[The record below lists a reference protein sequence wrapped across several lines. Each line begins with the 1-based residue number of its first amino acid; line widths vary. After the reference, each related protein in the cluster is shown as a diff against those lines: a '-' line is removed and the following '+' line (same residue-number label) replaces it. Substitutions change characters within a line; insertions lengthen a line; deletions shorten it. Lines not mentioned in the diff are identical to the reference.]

1 MKITKEQTDLIVA
14 KLNACKDKRQPCP
27 ICGGTQWII
36 SDTIFEIKEFN
47 MGNMVIG
54 GVNSAIM
61 PMIPISCASCG
72 HTRFLSAIKLGI
84 INSQHE
90 QKSDEAKQSK

>member
-1 MKITKEQTDLIVA
+1 MKLTKKQTDLIVDR
-14 KLNACKDKRQPCP
+14 LNAYKDKRQPCP

-36 SDTIFEIKEFN
+36 SDTIFEIREFN

-54 GVNSAIM
+54 GANSAII
-61 PMIPISCASCG
+61 PMIPISCANCG
-72 HTRFLSAIKLGI
+72 YMRFLSAIKLGI

-90 QKSDEAKQSK
+90 QKSDEEK

>member
-1 MKITKEQTDLIVA
+1 
-14 KLNACKDKRQPCP
+14 
-27 ICGGTQWII
+27 
-36 SDTIFEIKEFN
+36 

-54 GVNSAIM
+54 GANSAIM
-61 PMIPISCASCG
+61 PMIPISCANCG

-90 QKSDEAKQSK
+90 QKSDETK